1 MNATA
6 GEYPQQVV
14 GERRLRLWPGVV
26 IAALIVLVRYVL
38 PIFIPDADISGVL
51 VGVAGAALVLIWWL
65 FFSRAPWSERIGA
78 LLVIAAAVMIIKPLV
93 HASIS
98 NGFMGRM
105 FYVYA
110 VPSAVAPALVAWA
123 VFSRRF
129 SQPARWATLIATMF
143 LACAAW
149 TLLRTDGITGDAD
162 AQLAWRWTQTAEQRL
177 LAQGGADP
185 VPGAPAAPAGAPAG
199 AGTAPSAAQP
209 SGPPAPAPTEP
220 TATTAAKSAAPAA
233 ATGASGDTTTPAPAA
248 GPPPTDRAMARVE
261 WPGFRGSARD
271 GIVRGVKLETDWSA
285 QPPVKMWQRPI
296 GPGWS
301 SFAVQGD
308 LLFTQEQR
316 GEEEMVVAYRVNTG
330 EPVWRHRDPAR
341 FWESNGGAGPRGTPT
356 LHNGRVYTLGATGI
370 LNVLDARN
378 GAVIWSRN
386 VASDSAKQVPMW
398 GFSSSP
404 LIVHDMVV
412 VAAAGKLAAYD
423 LATGKPRWFGPNGG
437 GGYSSPH
444 LATIGGVEQLLF
456 LSGAGATGINP
467 ADGKQLWQYAW
478 PGTPILQPALT
489 AEGDVLVASGDAMGG
504 MGMRRLAV
512 SHAANSWNVAE
523 RWTSNGLK
531 PYFSDFVVHNGHAFG
546 FDGRILSCIDVK
558 DGTRKWKGGRFGQG
572 QLVLLADQDLLLVL
586 SEEGE
591 LGLVSATPDKFTE
604 VARLPAIEGK
614 TWNHPVLVR
623 DTLLVRNDQEM
634 AAFRLPLATR

>member
-1 MNATA
+1 MNTTA
-6 GEYPQQVV
+6 GEHPPQVAA
-14 GERRLRLWPGVV
+14 ERRLRMWPGVAIV
-26 IAALIVLVRYVL
+26 ALIVLVRYVI
-38 PIFIPDADISGVL
+38 PFFIPEADLSGVL

-65 FFSRAPWSERIGA
+65 FFSRAPWSERIGV
-78 LLVIAAAVMIIKPLV
+78 LFVIAAAVIAIKPLV

-98 NGFMGRM
+98 NGFMGMM

-110 VPSAVAPALVAWA
+110 VPSTVAPALVAWA
-123 VFSRRF
+123 LFSRRL
-129 SQPARWATLIATMF
+129 SRPARWVTMIATMF
-143 LACAAW
+143 LACGAW
-149 TLLRTDGITGDAD
+149 MLLRTNGITGDAW
-162 AQLAWRWTQTAEQRL
+162 AQLAWRWTQTAEERL
-177 LAQGGADP
+177 LAQGESDP
-185 VPGAPAAPAGAPAG
+185 VPVAPAAPPSAPAD
-199 AGTAPSAAQP
+199 AGKAPASAQPSAAP
-209 SGPPAPAPTEP
+209 VAAAAEP
-220 TATTAAKSAAPAA
+220 TVTTAAKSDAPAA
-233 ATGASGDTTTPAPAA
+233 STAAATTAA
-248 GPPPTDRAMARVE
+248 RATAAVEPPAMARVE

-271 GIVRGVKLETDWSA
+271 GIVHGVKLETDWSTT
-285 QPPVKMWQRPI
+285 PPVKMWHRRI

-316 GEEEMVVAYRVNTG
+316 GEEEMVVAYRVTTG
-330 EPVWRHRDPAR
+330 EPVWRHRDAAR

-356 LHNGRVYTLGATGI
+356 LHNGRVYALGATGI

-386 VASDSAKQVPMW
+386 AASESGKQIPMW

-412 VAAAGKLAAYD
+412 VAAAGKLAAYE

-444 LATIGGVEQLLF
+444 LATIDGIEQIVF
-456 LSGAGATGINP
+456 LSAAGATGINP

-478 PGTPILQPALT
+478 AGTPILQPALT
-489 AEGDVLVASGDAMGG
+489 AEGDVLVSSGDAMGG
-504 MGMRRLAV
+504 MGIRRLAV
-512 SHAANSWNVAE
+512 THASGSWSVAE
-523 RWTSNGLK
+523 RWASNGLK

-546 FDGRILSCIDVK
+546 FDGRILSCIDLK

-572 QLVLLADQDLLLVL
+572 QLVLLPDQDLLLVL

-604 VARLPAIEGK
+604 VARLPGIEGK

-634 AAFRLPLATR
+634 AAFRLPLSTR

>member
-1 MNATA
+1 MNTT
-6 GEYPQQVV
+6 V
-14 GERRLRLWPGVV
+14 GGHLEHPSAERPLRLWPGVL
-26 IAALIVLVRYVL
+26 IAALIVLLRYFMPILL
-38 PIFIPDADISGVL
+38 PDLAIIGVL
-51 VGVAGAALVLIWWL
+51 ASVIGAAAILLWWL
-65 FFSRAPWSERIGA
+65 FFSRAPWSERLGA
-78 LLVIAAAVMIIKPLV
+78 LLVIAAAVFAITPLL

-98 NGFMGRM
+98 TGLMGRM

-110 VPSAVAPALVAWA
+110 APSAVAPALVIWA
-123 VFSRRF
+123 MFRHRLST
-129 SQPARWATLIATMF
+129 PARWASLVAIVF
-143 LACAAW
+143 LACGAW
-149 TLLRTDGITGDAD
+149 TLLRMDGITGDAD
-162 AQLAWRWTQTAEQRL
+162 AQLAWRWTKTAEERL
-177 LAQGGADP
+177 LERGEADP
-185 VPGAPAAPAGAPAG
+185 PPVAATTGAA
-199 AGTAPSAAQP
+199 TA
-209 SGPPAPAPTEP
+209 PAPAPAPDPAKPAEAPAAVRTEP
-220 TATTAAKSAAPAA
+220 TPPAATPAPSPTGGAAGPGDAPATTAPAL
-233 ATGASGDTTTPAPAA
+233 P
-248 GPPPTDRAMARVE
+248 RVE
-261 WPGFRGSARD
+261 WAGFRGPARD
-271 GIVRGVKLETDWSA
+271 GIVRGVRLETDWA
-285 QPPVKMWQRPI
+285 AKPPVKMWHRPI

-308 LLFTQEQR
+308 VLFTQEQR
-316 GEEEMVVAYRVNTG
+316 GEEEMVAAYRINTG
-330 EPVWRHRDPAR
+330 EPVWRHRDQVR

-386 VASDSAKQVPMW
+386 AASDSAKQVPMW

-444 LATIGGVEQLLF
+444 LATIGGMEQIVF
-456 LSGAGATGINP
+456 LSAAGASGINP

-489 AEGDVLVASGDAMGG
+489 AEGDVLVTSGDSMGG
-504 MGMRRLAV
+504 MGMRRLAI
-512 SHAANSWNVAE
+512 SQAADNWNVAE
-523 RWTSNGLK
+523 RWTSSGLK

-546 FDGRILSCIDVK
+546 FDGRILSCIDLK
-558 DGTRKWKGGRFGQG
+558 DGTRNWKGGRFGQG
-572 QLVLLADQDLLLVL
+572 QLVLLPDQDLLLVL

>member
-1 MNATA
+1 
-6 GEYPQQVV
+6 
-14 GERRLRLWPGVV
+14 
-26 IAALIVLVRYVL
+26 
-38 PIFIPDADISGVL
+38 
-51 VGVAGAALVLIWWL
+51 
-65 FFSRAPWSERIGA
+65 
-78 LLVIAAAVMIIKPLV
+78 
-93 HASIS
+93 
-98 NGFMGRM
+98 
-105 FYVYA
+105 
-110 VPSAVAPALVAWA
+110 
-123 VFSRRF
+123 
-129 SQPARWATLIATMF
+129 
-143 LACAAW
+143 
-149 TLLRTDGITGDAD
+149 
-162 AQLAWRWTQTAEQRL
+162 
-177 LAQGGADP
+177 
-185 VPGAPAAPAGAPAG
+185 
-199 AGTAPSAAQP
+199 
-209 SGPPAPAPTEP
+209 
-220 TATTAAKSAAPAA
+220 
-233 ATGASGDTTTPAPAA
+233 
-248 GPPPTDRAMARVE
+248 MARVE

-271 GIVRGVKLETDWSA
+271 GTVHGVKLETDWSTT
-285 QPPVKMWQRPI
+285 PPVKMWHRPI

-330 EPVWRHRDPAR
+330 EPVWRHRDAVR

-356 LHNGRVYTLGATGI
+356 LHNGRVYALGATGI

-386 VASDSAKQVPMW
+386 AASDSGKQIPMW

-412 VAAAGKLAAYD
+412 VAAAGKLAAYE

-444 LATIGGVEQLLF
+444 LATIGGIEQIVF
-456 LSGAGATGINP
+456 LSAAGATGINL

-489 AEGDVLVASGDAMGG
+489 AEGDVLVSSGDAMGG
-504 MGMRRLAV
+504 MGIRRLAV
-512 SHAANSWNVAE
+512 THAADSWSVAE
-523 RWTSNGLK
+523 RWVSSGLK

-546 FDGRILSCIDVK
+546 FDGRILSCIDLK

-572 QLVLLADQDLLLVL
+572 QLVLLPDQDLLLVL

-604 VARLPAIEGK
+604 VARLPGIEGK

-634 AAFRLPLATR
+634 AAFRLPLSSR

>member
-1 MNATA
+1 MDTTA
-6 GEYPQQVV
+6 GQHPQQIAL
-14 GERRLRLWPGVV
+14 ERRLRLWPGVV
-26 IAALIVLVRYVL
+26 IVALIVLVRYVI
-38 PIFIPDADISGVL
+38 PFFIPEADLSGVL
-51 VGVAGAALVLIWWL
+51 VGVVGAALILIWWL

-78 LLVIAAAVMIIKPLV
+78 LFVIAAAVMATKPLV

-98 NGFMGRM
+98 GGFMGNM

-110 VPSAVAPALVAWA
+110 VPATVAPALVAWA
-123 VFSRRF
+123 LFSRRL
-129 SQPARWATLIATMF
+129 SKPARWATMIATMF
-143 LACAAW
+143 LACSAW
-149 TLLRTDGITGDAD
+149 MLLRTNGITGDAW
-162 AQLAWRWTQTAEQRL
+162 AQLAWRWTQTAEERL
-177 LAQGGADP
+177 LAQGEADP
-185 VPGAPAAPAGAPAG
+185 VPAAPAPPASPVDAGKAPVV
-199 AGTAPSAAQP
+199 AQP
-209 SGPPAPAPTEP
+209 SGAPAMAAAEPTTPPAVKSDAPA
-220 TATTAAKSAAPAA
+220 ASAAPATT
-233 ATGASGDTTTPAPAA
+233 ATRASVPVDAPALV
-248 GPPPTDRAMARVE
+248 RVE

-271 GIVRGVKLETDWSA
+271 GIVHGVKLETDWSTT
-285 QPPVKMWQRPI
+285 PPVKMWQRQV

-316 GEEEMVVAYRVNTG
+316 GEEEMVVAYRVSTG
-330 EPVWRHRDPAR
+330 EPVWRHRDPVR

-356 LHNGRVYTLGATGI
+356 LDNGRVYTLGATGI

-386 VASDSAKQVPMW
+386 AASDSAKQIPMW

-404 LIVHDMVV
+404 LIIRDVVV
-412 VAAAGKLAAYD
+412 VAAAGKLAAYE

-444 LATIGGVEQLLF
+444 LATIGGVEQIVF
-456 LSGAGATGINP
+456 LSAAGATGINP
-467 ADGKQLWQYAW
+467 ADGKPLWQYAW

-489 AEGDVLVASGDAMGG
+489 AEGDLLVSSGDAMGG
-504 MGMRRLAV
+504 MGIRRLAV
-512 SHAANSWNVAE
+512 TRASDSWSVAE
-523 RWTSNGLK
+523 RWVSSGLK

-546 FDGRILSCIDVK
+546 FDGRILSCIDLK

-572 QLVLLADQDLLLVL
+572 QLVLLPDQDLLLVL

-604 VARLPAIEGK
+604 VARLPGIEGK

-634 AAFRLPLATR
+634 AAFRLPLSSR

>member
-1 MNATA
+1 MNKLA
-6 GEYPQQVV
+6 GEHPQQTV
-14 GERRLRLWPGVV
+14 GERALRSWPGIV
-26 IAALIVLVRYVL
+26 IVALIVLVRYVI
-38 PIFIPDADISGVL
+38 PFFIPEADLSGVL
-51 VGVAGAALVLIWWL
+51 VGMVGAALILIWWL

-78 LLVIAAAVMIIKPLV
+78 LAVIAAAVIAIKPLV

-98 NGFMGRM
+98 NGFMDRM

-110 VPSAVAPALVAWA
+110 VPASVAPALVLWA
-123 VFSRRF
+123 VFSRRL
-129 SQPARWATLIATMF
+129 SKPARWATMIATIF
-143 LACAAW
+143 LACAGW
-149 TLLRTDGITGDAD
+149 MLLRTNGITGDAG
-162 AQLAWRWTQTAEQRL
+162 AQLAWRWTQTAEERL
-177 LAQGGADP
+177 LAQREPEPAP
-185 VPGAPAAPAGAPAG
+185 VAPPAPTTVSSDAAKAPAVAQPSAAPPTSNEPAATAAAGSSAPAGT
-199 AGTAPSAAQP
+199 TADA
-209 SGPPAPAPTEP
+209 
-220 TATTAAKSAAPAA
+220 ATTRTAAPVE
-233 ATGASGDTTTPAPAA
+233 
-248 GPPPTDRAMARVE
+248 PPPVVRID

-271 GIVRGVKLETDWSA
+271 GIVHGLRIETNWSTT
-285 QPPVKMWQRPI
+285 PPVRMWHRPI

-316 GEEEMVVAYRVNTG
+316 GEEEMVVAYRVDTG

-356 LHNGRVYTLGATGI
+356 LHNGRVYALGATGI

-378 GAVIWSRN
+378 GASVWSRN
-386 VASDSAKQVPMW
+386 AASDSQKQIPMW

-404 LIVHDMVV
+404 LIVRDMVV

-444 LATIGGVEQLLF
+444 LATIGGIEQVVF
-456 LSGAGATGINP
+456 LSAKGVTGINP
-467 ADGKQLWQYAW
+467 ADGKDLWQYSW
-478 PGTPILQPALT
+478 EGTPILQPAVT
-489 AEGDVLVASGDAMGG
+489 PEGDLLVTSGDAMGG

-512 SHAANSWNVAE
+512 THTSDSWSVAE

-546 FDGRILSCIDVK
+546 FDGRILSCIDLK

-572 QLVLLADQDLLLVL
+572 QLVLLPDQDLLLVL

-604 VARLPAIEGK
+604 VARLPGIEGK
-614 TWNHPVLVR
+614 TWNHPVVVR

-634 AAFRLPLATR
+634 AAFRLPVAGR

>member
-1 MNATA
+1 MTTA
-6 GEYPQQVV
+6 GEHPQHVV
-14 GERRLRLWPGVV
+14 GERELRLWPGVV
-26 IAALIVLVRYVL
+26 VVALIALVRYV
-38 PIFIPDADISGVL
+38 IPFFVPEADLSGVL
-51 VGVAGAALVLIWWL
+51 VGVVGAALILIWWL

-78 LLVIAAAVMIIKPLV
+78 LFVIAAAVIAIKPLV

-98 NGFMGRM
+98 NGFMNRM

-110 VPSAVAPALVAWA
+110 VPASVAPALVLWA
-123 VFSRRF
+123 VFSRRL
-129 SQPARWATLIATMF
+129 SKRARWATMIATVF
-143 LACAAW
+143 LACAGW
-149 TLLRTDGITGDAD
+149 MLLRTNGITGDAG
-162 AQLAWRWTQTAEQRL
+162 AQLAWRWTQTAEERL
-177 LAQGGADP
+177 LAKGEEPVAAAPAPNSAPADAGEGPAVAPSAGP
-185 VPGAPAAPAGAPAG
+185 VPAVTEPTTAPAAKSDAPARK
-199 AGTAPSAAQP
+199 
-209 SGPPAPAPTEP
+209 
-220 TATTAAKSAAPAA
+220 TAAP
-233 ATGASGDTTTPAPAA
+233 TTPAPAA
-248 GPPPTDRAMARVE
+248 SPADAPAIARVE

-271 GIVRGVKLETDWSA
+271 GIVHGVRIETNWSST
-285 QPPVKMWQRPI
+285 PPVKMWHRPI

-356 LHNGRVYTLGATGI
+356 LHSGRVYALGATGI

-386 VASDSAKQVPMW
+386 IASDSKKQIPMW

-404 LIVHDMVV
+404 LIVQDMVV

-444 LATIGGVEQLLF
+444 LAAIGGVEQIVF
-456 LSGAGATGINP
+456 LSARGATGINP
-467 ADGKQLWQYAW
+467 ADGTELWQYAW
-478 PGTPILQPALT
+478 EGTPILQPALT
-489 AEGDVLVASGDAMGG
+489 ADGDVLVSSGDAMGG
-504 MGMRRLAV
+504 MGVRRLAV
-512 SHAANSWNVAE
+512 THASDSWSVAE

-546 FDGRILSCIDVK
+546 FDGRILSCIDLK

-572 QLVLLADQDLLLVL
+572 QLVLLPDQDLLLVL

-591 LGLVSATPDKFTE
+591 LALVSATPDKFTE
-604 VARLPAIEGK
+604 VARLPGIEGK
-614 TWNHPVLVR
+614 TWNHPVVVR

-634 AAFRLPLATR
+634 AAFKLPVAAR

>member
-1 MNATA
+1 MNTTA
-6 GEYPQQVV
+6 GEHPQQVV
-14 GERRLRLWPGVV
+14 GERGLRVWPGVV
-26 IAALIVLVRYVL
+26 IVALIVLVRYVI
-38 PIFIPDADISGVL
+38 PFFIPEADLSGVL
-51 VGVAGAALVLIWWL
+51 VGAAGAALILIWWL

-78 LLVIAAAVMIIKPLV
+78 LCVIAAAVIAFKPLV
-93 HASIS
+93 HPSIS
-98 NGFMGRM
+98 NGFMDRM

-110 VPSAVAPALVAWA
+110 VPASVAPALVFWA
-123 VFSRRF
+123 LFSRRF
-129 SQPARWATLIATMF
+129 SRPARWATMIATIV
-143 LACAAW
+143 LACAGW
-149 TLLRTDGITGDAD
+149 MLVRTNGITGDAG
-162 AQLAWRWTQTAEQRL
+162 AQLAWRWTQTAEERL
-177 LAQGGADP
+177 LARGEEPVAAAPAPVGGPADA
-185 VPGAPAAPAGAPAG
+185 GKAPAA
-199 AGTAPSAAQP
+199 AQP
-209 SGPPAPAPTEP
+209 
-220 TATTAAKSAAPAA
+220 SAAPAA
-233 ATGASGDTTTPAPAA
+233 ISTEPPATTAAAARSSPPAGIAA
-248 GPPPTDRAMARVE
+248 DVPTARTAAPVEAPAMARVE

-271 GIVRGVKLETDWSA
+271 GIVHGVRIETDWSST
-285 QPPVKMWQRPI
+285 PPVKMWHRPI

-316 GEEEMVVAYRVNTG
+316 GEEEMVAAYRVNTG

-356 LHNGRVYTLGATGI
+356 LHNGRVYALGATGI

-378 GAVIWSRN
+378 GAVVWSRN
-386 VASDSAKQVPMW
+386 AASDSKKQIPMW

-423 LATGKPRWFGPNGG
+423 LATGSPRWFGPNGG

-444 LATIGGVEQLLF
+444 LATIGGVEQIVF
-456 LSGAGATGINP
+456 MSAKGVTGINP
-467 ADGKQLWQYAW
+467 ADGKELWQYAW
-478 PGTPILQPALT
+478 EGTPILQPALT
-489 AEGDVLVASGDAMGG
+489 TDGDVLVTSGDAMGG

-512 SHAANSWNVAE
+512 THASDSWSVAE
-523 RWTSNGLK
+523 RWTSSGLK

-546 FDGRILSCIDVK
+546 FDGRILSCIDLK

-572 QLVLLADQDLLLVL
+572 QLVLLPDQDLLLVL

-604 VARLPAIEGK
+604 VARLPGIEGK
-614 TWNHPVLVR
+614 TWNHPVVVR

-634 AAFRLPLATR
+634 AAFKLPVSGR

>member
-1 MNATA
+1 MTTA
-6 GEYPQQVV
+6 GEHPQQVV
-14 GERRLRLWPGVV
+14 GERELRLWPGVV
-26 IAALIVLVRYVL
+26 VVALIALVRYV
-38 PIFIPDADISGVL
+38 IPFFVPEADLSGVL
-51 VGVAGAALVLIWWL
+51 VGVVGAALILIWWL

-78 LLVIAAAVMIIKPLV
+78 LFVIAAAVIAIKPLV

-98 NGFMGRM
+98 NGFMNRM

-110 VPSAVAPALVAWA
+110 VPASVAPALVLWA
-123 VFSRRF
+123 VFSRRL
-129 SQPARWATLIATMF
+129 SKRARWATMIATIF
-143 LACAAW
+143 LACAGW
-149 TLLRTDGITGDAD
+149 MLLRTNGITGDAG
-162 AQLAWRWTQTAEQRL
+162 AQLAWRWTQTAEERL
-177 LAQGGADP
+177 LAKGEEPVAAAPAPNSAPADAGKGPAVTPSAGP
-185 VPGAPAAPAGAPAG
+185 VPAVTEPTTAPAAKSDAPARK
-199 AGTAPSAAQP
+199 
-209 SGPPAPAPTEP
+209 
-220 TATTAAKSAAPAA
+220 TAAP
-233 ATGASGDTTTPAPAA
+233 TTPAPAA
-248 GPPPTDRAMARVE
+248 SPADAPARARVE

-271 GIVRGVKLETDWSA
+271 GIVHGLRIETNWSST
-285 QPPVKMWQRPI
+285 PPVKMWHRPI

-356 LHNGRVYTLGATGI
+356 LHSGRVYALGATGI

-386 VASDSAKQVPMW
+386 IASDSKKQIPMW

-404 LIVHDMVV
+404 LIVQDMVV

-444 LATIGGVEQLLF
+444 LAAIGGVEQIVF
-456 LSGAGATGINP
+456 LSGRGATGINP
-467 ADGKQLWQYAW
+467 ADGTELWQYAW
-478 PGTPILQPALT
+478 EGTPILQPALT
-489 AEGDVLVASGDAMGG
+489 ADGDVLVTSGDAMGG

-512 SHAANSWNVAE
+512 THASDSWSVAE

-531 PYFSDFVVHNGHAFG
+531 PYFSDFVVHKGHAFG
-546 FDGRILSCIDVK
+546 FDGRILSCIDLK

-572 QLVLLADQDLLLVL
+572 QLVLLPDQDLLLVL

-591 LGLVSATPDKFTE
+591 LALVSATPDKFTE
-604 VARLPAIEGK
+604 VARLPGIEGK
-614 TWNHPVLVR
+614 TWNHPVVVR

-634 AAFRLPLATR
+634 AAFKLPVAAR

>member
-1 MNATA
+1 M
-6 GEYPQQVV
+6 
-14 GERRLRLWPGVV
+14 ERPLRLWPGVAIV
-26 IAALIVLVRYVL
+26 ALIVLVRYVI
-38 PIFIPDADISGVL
+38 PFFIPEADLSGVL
-51 VGVAGAALVLIWWL
+51 VGVVGAALILVWWL
-65 FFSRAPWSERIGA
+65 CFSRAPWSERLGA
-78 LLVIAAAVMIIKPLV
+78 LFVIAAAVIAIKPLV
-93 HASIS
+93 HPSIS
-98 NGFMGRM
+98 NGFMNRM

-110 VPSAVAPALVAWA
+110 VPASVAPALVAWA
-123 VFSRRF
+123 LFSRRL
-129 SQPARWATLIATMF
+129 SKPARWATMVATIF

-149 TLLRTDGITGDAD
+149 MLLRTNGITGDAG
-162 AQLAWRWTQTAEQRL
+162 AQLAWRWTQSAEERL
-177 LAQGGADP
+177 LAQGEPDP
-185 VPGAPAAPAGAPAG
+185 LPVAPAAPISVPPDAAKVPAV
-199 AGTAPSAAQP
+199 AQP
-209 SGPPAPAPTEP
+209 SGAPVTTATEP
-220 TATTAAKSAAPAA
+220 TAATAAKSETLAARMPEDATTARTAGPVEAPAM
-233 ATGASGDTTTPAPAA
+233 G
-248 GPPPTDRAMARVE
+248 RVE

-271 GIVRGVKLETDWSA
+271 GIVHGVRIETDWSST
-285 QPPVKMWQRPI
+285 PPVKMWQRPI

-316 GEEEMVVAYRVNTG
+316 GDEEMVVAYRVKTG
-330 EPVWRHRDPAR
+330 EPVWRHRDATR

-356 LHNGRVYTLGATGI
+356 LHNGRVYALGATGI
-370 LNVLDARN
+370 LNVLDVRN
-378 GAVIWSRN
+378 GAVVWSRN
-386 VASDSAKQVPMW
+386 AASDSKKQVPMW

-423 LATGKPRWFGPNGG
+423 LASGKPRWFGPNGG

-444 LATIGGVEQLLF
+444 LATIGGVEQIVF
-456 LSGAGATGINP
+456 LSAKGATGINP
-467 ADGKQLWQYAW
+467 ADGKELWHYAW
-478 PGTPILQPALT
+478 EGTPILQPALT
-489 AEGDVLVASGDAMGG
+489 VDGDVLVTSGDAMGG

-512 SHAANSWNVAE
+512 THSSDSWSVAE

-546 FDGRILSCIDVK
+546 FDGRILSCIDLK

-572 QLVLLADQDLLLVL
+572 QLVLLPDQDLLLVL

-604 VARLPAIEGK
+604 VARLPGIEGK

-634 AAFRLPLATR
+634 AAFRLPVSAR

>member
-1 MNATA
+1 MTTTA
-6 GEYPQQVV
+6 GEHSQHAV
-14 GERRLRLWPGVV
+14 GERALRLWPGVAIV
-26 IAALIVLVRYVL
+26 ALIVLVRYVI
-38 PIFIPDADISGVL
+38 PFFIPEADLSGVL
-51 VGVAGAALVLIWWL
+51 VGVVGAALILIWWL

-78 LLVIAAAVMIIKPLV
+78 LVVIAAAVVAIKPLV

-98 NGFMGRM
+98 NGFMNRM

-110 VPSAVAPALVAWA
+110 VPASVAPALVVWA
-123 VFSRRF
+123 LVSRRL
-129 SQPARWATLIATMF
+129 STRARWATMIATIV
-143 LACAAW
+143 LACAGW
-149 TLLRTDGITGDAD
+149 TFVRTNGITGDAG
-162 AQLAWRWTQTAEQRL
+162 AQLAWRWTQTAEERL
-177 LAQGGADP
+177 LAKGEEP
-185 VPGAPAAPAGAPAG
+185 VAAAPAPVSGAAG
-199 AGTAPSAAQP
+199 AGK
-209 SGPPAPAPTEP
+209 PPVVAEP
-220 TATTAAKSAAPAA
+220 TAAPAA
-233 ATGASGDTTTPAPAA
+233 APSEPAAATAAKADAPAPKTAAATTATPAAAPADA
-248 GPPPTDRAMARVE
+248 PAKARVE

-271 GIVRGVKLETDWSA
+271 GIVHGVRIETDWSST
-285 QPPVKMWQRPI
+285 PPLKMWQRPI

-316 GEEEMVVAYRVNTG
+316 GEEEMVAAYRVNTG

-356 LHNGRVYTLGATGI
+356 LHNGRVYALGATGI

-378 GAVIWSRN
+378 GAVVWSRN
-386 VASDSAKQVPMW
+386 AASDSKKQIPMW

-423 LATGKPRWFGPNGG
+423 LATGNPRWFGPNGG

-444 LATIGGVEQLLF
+444 LATIAGVEQIVF
-456 LSGAGATGINP
+456 LSARGVTGINP
-467 ADGKQLWQYAW
+467 ADGKELWQYAW
-478 PGTPILQPALT
+478 EGTPILQPALT
-489 AEGDVLVASGDAMGG
+489 ADGDVLVTSGDAMGG

-512 SHAANSWNVAE
+512 THGSDSWSVAE

-546 FDGRILSCIDVK
+546 FDGRILSCINLK

-572 QLVLLADQDLLLVL
+572 QLVLLPEQNLLLVL
-586 SEEGE
+586 SEDGE

-604 VARLPAIEGK
+604 VARLPGIEGK
-614 TWNHPVLVR
+614 TWNHPVVVR
-623 DTLLVRNDQEM
+623 DMLLVRNDQEM
-634 AAFRLPLATR
+634 AAFKLPVAGR

>member
-1 MNATA
+1 MDTTA
-6 GEYPQQVV
+6 GQDPQQIV
-14 GERRLRLWPGVV
+14 GEKRLRMWPGVV
-26 IAALIVLVRYVL
+26 IVALIVLVRYVI
-38 PIFIPDADISGVL
+38 PFFIPEADFSGVL
-51 VGVAGAALVLIWWL
+51 VGVAGAALILVWWL
-65 FFSRAPWSERIGA
+65 FFSRAPWSERIGV
-78 LLVIAAAVMIIKPLV
+78 LFVIAAAVIVIKPLV

-98 NGFMGRM
+98 NGFMGMM

-110 VPSAVAPALVAWA
+110 VPATVAPALVAWA
-123 VFSRRF
+123 LFSRRL
-129 SQPARWATLIATMF
+129 SGPARWATMIATML
-143 LACAAW
+143 LACGAW
-149 TLLRTDGITGDAD
+149 MLLRTDGITGDAW
-162 AQLAWRWTQTAEQRL
+162 AQLAWRWTRTAEERL
-177 LAQGGADP
+177 LAQGESDP
-185 VPGAPAAPAGAPAG
+185 VPVAPAAPPGAPADAGKAPAV
-199 AGTAPSAAQP
+199 AQP
-209 SGPPAPAPTEP
+209 SGAPVTAAAEPAGAS
-220 TATTAAKSAAPAA
+220 AAKSAAPAA
-233 ATGASGDTTTPAPAA
+233 NTAAAATATRATAAVEAPAI
-248 GPPPTDRAMARVE
+248 ARIE
-261 WPGFRGSARD
+261 WPGFRGSSRD
-271 GIVRGVKLETDWSA
+271 GTVHGVKLETDWSTT
-285 QPPVKMWQRPI
+285 PPVKIWHRQI

-316 GEEEMVVAYRVNTG
+316 GEEEMVVAYRVSTG
-330 EPVWRHRDPAR
+330 EPVWRHRDAAR

-356 LHNGRVYTLGATGI
+356 LHDGRVYALGATGV

-378 GAVIWSRN
+378 GAAIWSRN
-386 VASDSAKQVPMW
+386 AASDSGKQIPMW

-412 VAAAGKLAAYD
+412 VAAAGKLAAYEI
-423 LATGKPRWFGPNGG
+423 ATGKPRWFGPNGG

-444 LATIGGVEQLLF
+444 LATIGGIEQIVF
-456 LSGAGATGINP
+456 LSAAGAAGINL

-489 AEGDVLVASGDAMGG
+489 AEGDLLVSSGDAMGG
-504 MGMRRLAV
+504 MGIRRLAV
-512 SHAANSWNVAE
+512 THAADSWSVAE
-523 RWTSNGLK
+523 RWVSSGLK

-546 FDGRILSCIDVK
+546 FDGRILSCIDLK

-572 QLVLLADQDLLLVL
+572 QLVLLPDQNLLLVL

-604 VARLPAIEGK
+604 VARLPGIEGK

-634 AAFRLPLATR
+634 AAFRLPLSSR

>member
-1 MNATA
+1 MTTTA
-6 GEYPQQVV
+6 GEHSQHAV
-14 GERRLRLWPGVV
+14 GERALRLWPGVAIV
-26 IAALIVLVRYVL
+26 ALIVLVRYVI
-38 PIFIPDADISGVL
+38 PFFIPEADLSGVL
-51 VGVAGAALVLIWWL
+51 VGVVGAALILIWWL

-78 LLVIAAAVMIIKPLV
+78 LVVIAAAVVAIKPLV

-98 NGFMGRM
+98 NGFMNRM

-110 VPSAVAPALVAWA
+110 VPASVAPALVVWA
-123 VFSRRF
+123 LVSRRL
-129 SQPARWATLIATMF
+129 STRARWATMIATIV
-143 LACAAW
+143 LACAGW
-149 TLLRTDGITGDAD
+149 TFVRTNGITGDAG
-162 AQLAWRWTQTAEQRL
+162 AQLAWRWTQTAEERL
-177 LAQGGADP
+177 LAKGEEP
-185 VPGAPAAPAGAPAG
+185 VAA
-199 AGTAPSAAQP
+199 T
-209 SGPPAPAPTEP
+209 PAPVSGAADAGKPPVVAEP
-220 TATTAAKSAAPAA
+220 TAAPAA
-233 ATGASGDTTTPAPAA
+233 APTEPAAATAAKADAPAPKTAAATTATPAAAPVDAPAKV
-248 GPPPTDRAMARVE
+248 RVE

-271 GIVRGVKLETDWSA
+271 GVVHGVRIETDWSST
-285 QPPVKMWQRPI
+285 PPLKMWQRPI

-316 GEEEMVVAYRVNTG
+316 GEEEMVAAYRVNTG

-356 LHNGRVYTLGATGI
+356 LHNGRVYALGATGI
-370 LNVLDARN
+370 LNVLDARS
-378 GAVIWSRN
+378 GAVVWSRN
-386 VASDSAKQVPMW
+386 AASDSKKQIPMW

-423 LATGKPRWFGPNGG
+423 LATGNPRWFGPNGG

-444 LATIGGVEQLLF
+444 LATIAGVEQIVF
-456 LSGAGATGINP
+456 LSARGVTGINP
-467 ADGKQLWQYAW
+467 ADGKELWQYAW
-478 PGTPILQPALT
+478 EGTPILQPALT
-489 AEGDVLVASGDAMGG
+489 ADGDVLVTSGDAMGG

-512 SHAANSWNVAE
+512 THGSDSWSVAE

-546 FDGRILSCIDVK
+546 FDGRILSCIDLK

-572 QLVLLADQDLLLVL
+572 QLVLLPDQSLLLVL

-604 VARLPAIEGK
+604 VARLPGIEGK
-614 TWNHPVLVR
+614 TWNHPVVVR
-623 DTLLVRNDQEM
+623 DMLLVRNDQEM
-634 AAFRLPLATR
+634 AAFKLPVAAR

>member
-1 MNATA
+1 MNTTA
-6 GEYPQQVV
+6 GEHPQQIV
-14 GERRLRLWPGVV
+14 GEKGLRLWPGVV
-26 IAALIVLVRYVL
+26 ILALIVLVRYVI
-38 PIFIPDADISGVL
+38 PFFIPEADLSGVL
-51 VGVAGAALVLIWWL
+51 VGVVGAALILIWWL

-78 LLVIAAAVMIIKPLV
+78 LVVIAAAVIAIKPLV

-98 NGFMGRM
+98 NGFMDRM

-110 VPSAVAPALVAWA
+110 APASVAPALVIWA
-123 VFSRRF
+123 LFSRRLPG
-129 SQPARWATLIATMF
+129 PARWATMIATIF
-143 LACAAW
+143 LACAVW
-149 TLLRTDGITGDAD
+149 MLLRTNGITGDAG
-162 AQLAWRWTQTAEQRL
+162 AQLAWRWTQTAEERL
-177 LAQGGADP
+177 LARGEEP
-185 VPGAPAAPAGAPAG
+185 VAASPALVSAPADADKVAA
-199 AGTAPSAAQP
+199 AAQP
-209 SGPPAPAPTEP
+209 SAAPVTAAIEPVATTAKSDAPAPK
-220 TATTAAKSAAPAA
+220 TTAATTPTPAAPPL
-233 ATGASGDTTTPAPAA
+233 DAPVV
-248 GPPPTDRAMARVE
+248 ARVE

-271 GIVRGVKLETDWSA
+271 GIVHGVRIETDWSST
-285 QPPVKMWQRPI
+285 PPVKMWQRPI

-301 SFAVQGD
+301 SFAVQGG

-316 GEEEMVVAYRVNTG
+316 GEEEMVAAYRVDTG

-356 LHNGRVYTLGATGI
+356 LHNGRVYALGATGI

-378 GAVIWSRN
+378 GASVWSRN
-386 VASDSAKQVPMW
+386 AALDSKKQIPMW

-423 LATGKPRWFGPNGG
+423 LATGNPRWFGPNGG

-444 LATIGGVEQLLF
+444 LATIGGIEQIVF
-456 LSGAGATGINP
+456 LSAKGVTGINP
-467 ADGKQLWQYAW
+467 ADGKELWQYAW
-478 PGTPILQPALT
+478 EGTPILQPALT
-489 AEGDVLVASGDAMGG
+489 TDGDVLVTSGDAMGG

-512 SHAANSWNVAE
+512 THAADSWSVAE

-531 PYFSDFVVHNGHAFG
+531 PYFSDFVVHNGYAFG
-546 FDGRILSCIDVK
+546 FDGRILSCIDLK
-558 DGTRKWKGGRFGQG
+558 DGARKWKGGRFGQG
-572 QLVLLADQDLLLVL
+572 QLVLLPDQDLLLVL

-604 VARLPAIEGK
+604 VARLPGIEGK
-614 TWNHPVLVR
+614 TWNHPVVVR

-634 AAFRLPLATR
+634 AAFKLPVR